1 MNKLQFTGISDV
13 GKKRSGNEDRY
24 YVDWCWDEQHLLALC
39 VDGCGGYAGGQ
50 IAAQMTVDNVCEFL
64 NEHREGDKLNLLK
77 QAVIYANNR
86 VHEERNIEP
95 DLHRMCCVLTAA
107 LIELEEERINMVHV
121 GDTRLYAVTNGRV
134 IKLSHD
140 HSPIG
145 RDEEAGLLTETEAMQ
160 HPSRNIIERAVGE
173 KYLKADTDYIETE
186 SFPIARGITWLF
198 CSDGL
203 SDMITTAEMADILG
217 QPITLNEK
225 AKRLVEAA
233 HEAGGK
239 DNITIILVQA
249 ENEADEQTQTVM
261 NHYATRITGEPQ
273 LNYNQQMTN
282 LFREPDSEDETSED
296 TVYRKPNNM
305 EGTETVIP
313 QVVDVPLESTEQQ
326 TENELAKQPD
336 SSDGV
341 EVHANNTEESVEPPT
356 AIAPPPLES
365 EQTEKTK
372 EVSVPETERLP
383 QATSPK
389 RYSYI
394 LAITLLILIP
404 IAIMLYLYHKEVKA
418 QEQWQRDEV
427 IRQEILRRELYY
439 NINDRID
446 LMNNDSI
453 QIH

>member
-186 SFPIARGITWLF
+186 SFPIAQGITWLF

-233 HEAGGK
+233 NEAGGK

-261 NHYATRITGEPQ
+261 NHYATRITGEPL

-296 TVYRKPNNM
+296 TVYRNPNDM
-305 EGTETVIP
+305 KGTETDIP
-313 QVVDVPLESTEQQ
+313 QVVDVPPESSEEQA
-326 TENELAKQPD
+326 ENEAFKVVLNSIVHINAD
-336 SSDGV
+336 V
-341 EVHANNTEESVEPPT
+341 EIIGSWVWVHGAYAYRELLKSVGFRY
-356 AIAPPPLES
+356 APKKKSWCWHYGEYHRHHKS
-365 EQTEKTK
+365 
-372 EVSVPETERLP
+372 EVSL
-383 QATSPK
+383 
-389 RYSYI
+389 
-394 LAITLLILIP
+394 
-404 IAIMLYLYHKEVKA
+404 
-418 QEQWQRDEV
+418 DD
-427 IRQEILRRELYY
+427 IRAKYGSKTVNRKSKQYAL
-439 NINDRID
+439 N
-446 LMNNDSI
+446 
-453 QIH
+453 